1 MENYSIN
8 TQKNKNHYD
17 QVYSDVDI
25 NAILKKINNLDDFL
39 SDATRTDTSWVG
51 LYHGNF
57 KSKLKGKRILE
68 LGCGDCTNLAI
79 MAALGAEVYGND
91 ISQKS
96 GLIIEKLN
104 ANFKFQYPIQFVEG
118 DFLESN
124 LNENQFDF
132 VIGKAFIHHLTNIQE
147 LKFTEFIVKYLKP
160 DGVVRYFEPAVNS
173 KILDELRWLT
183 PVPGRPS
190 KLQKRKFEKWKKND
204 PHPIRD
210 NSSGHY
216 RSVGYKFFKEVKIV
230 PIGTIE
236 RFCKFI
242 PSKWNRPIRRL
253 SYKIEKFIPYS
264 INLYLTRS
272 HLIEYKYP
280 KKVH

>member
-147 LKFTEFIVKYLKP
+147 I
-160 DGVVRYFEPAVNS
+160 
-173 KILDELRWLT
+173 
-183 PVPGRPS
+183 
-190 KLQKRKFEKWKKND
+190 KRKFEIWKKND